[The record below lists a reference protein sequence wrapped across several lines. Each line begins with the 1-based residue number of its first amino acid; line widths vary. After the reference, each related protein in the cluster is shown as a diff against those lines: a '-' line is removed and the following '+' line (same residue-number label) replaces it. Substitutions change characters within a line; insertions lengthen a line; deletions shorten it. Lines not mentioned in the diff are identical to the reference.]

1 MPDQDFQC
9 AKEGGG
15 TDPLL
20 RGFCVPVDDQALHAA
35 TLSLAFGPSAAL
47 LSRGQCVAVLA
58 KGREVP
64 FRSPSFRLFF
74 CPLSSGSTE
83 RADSVTTPIAA
94 CAAL

>member
-15 TDPLL
+15 TYSPL
-20 RGFCVPVDDQALHAA
+20 RGFREPVGDQALHAA
-35 TLSLAFGPSAAL
+35 TLSLAFSRSAVLPSG
-47 LSRGQCVAVLA
+47 GQCVAVLA

-64 FRSPSFRLFF
+64 SRSASFRFFF
-74 CPLSSGSTE
+74 CPLSSGSAE
-83 RADSVTTPIAA
+83 RTDSVTTPIAA